1 MEIFLNSAW
10 ALVAICLTCIWIYI
24 EPRSGAHRLVPLV
37 ALIMLVVILFPVI
50 SVSDDLWS
58 IQNPAETDGSPRRDQ
73 LVSNFHSIVPDI
85 ASLPE
90 APFAERSPQFARA
103 DAVAQRVSSVF
114 DDAVLTA
121 IENRPPPVA

>member
-1 MEIFLNSAW
+1 
-10 ALVAICLTCIWIYI
+10 
-24 EPRSGAHRLVPLV
+24 VPLV